1 MHNID
6 DCIHLIDA
14 IEILIQRGRLK
25 QFTRNGSPEIKT
37 VDQIVDGNNQDVIV
51 AMFVEQRWI
60 LKARQNNSLCVHLGT
75 IPYHQRDYWRNNE
88 LHHGKHEKVVQRVD
102 KHQPIGTS

>member
-1 MHNID
+1 LCLENILVEIAFVGLKEAGIKYLEPPTQENKGTDKTKYCQFDKCHMHNID

-51 AMFVEQRWI
+51 AMFVEQR
-60 LKARQNNSLCVHLGT
+60 
-75 IPYHQRDYWRNNE
+75 
-88 LHHGKHEKVVQRVD
+88 
-102 KHQPIGTS
+102 